1 MHGDLVWQRFPNCR
15 SRPKSGSRSSVKWVP
30 KVILEFILF
39 LLSFICKL
47 DKNTVNLLPLF
58 SELSCKAH
66 NNFDNIWSC
75 HPTLRELHWLPMQA
89 RVNVKICLS
98 FIRVLTNSSPSYVSS
113 LVTPC
118 SSLQSRRALR
128 SSSHADFVATCAI
141 RTFGNRAFALANRH
155 HYYHF
160 VKLTS
165 RHTCSKFITTRLS
178 SNTFFYYALLCKM
191 PFV

>member
-1 MHGDLVWQRFPNCR
+1 MEILYGSVSQTVGLD
-15 SRPKSGSRSSVKWVP
+15 PKVGREVLSSGSP
-30 KVILEFILF
+30 KLF
-39 LLSFICKL
+39 LNLFYFCCHLFVNWI
-47 DKNTVNLLPLF
+47 KNTVNLLPLF

-66 NNFDNIWSC
+66 NNFDIMWSC